1 MTTLPN
7 FIIGGTEK
15 AGTTSVFTYLLTHPE
30 VCGSKVKET
39 DFFRHNDCA
48 DPARSREAYGAHF
61 THCKPGTRVV
71 MEASPGYLGES
82 AKVAPRMASL
92 LDEVKLL
99 FILRHP
105 VDRLYSSYNF
115 HKSKLELPADLSFEA
130 YVEKCLA
137 FERGATP
144 EALGVGRWFLQVLD
158 FGRYAQHLEPFL
170 TRFPVSRIQIMFYE
184 DLQGDERGFMQKLC
198 GFLDIDPHYFDNY
211 TFKAANV
218 TFSSRFEGLH
228 RYALKVNHMLEP
240 VLRARPELKHSLVN
254 LYKRFNQARQGYPAM
269 SKTMRDQLQDYY
281 APSIQ
286 QLAGIVG
293 EGAMPPG
300 WMDSA
305 SAAGTTALKMQ
316 PAR

>member
-1 MTTLPN
+1 MTTVPN

-48 DPARSREAYGAHF
+48 DPVRARETYGAHF
-61 THCKPGTRVV
+61 AHCKPGTRVV

-82 AKVAPRMASL
+82 ATVAPRMAAMLS
-92 LDEVKLL
+92 DVKLL

-115 HKSKLELPADLSFEA
+115 HKSKLELPADLSFED
-130 YVEKCLA
+130 YVEKCLQ
-137 FERGATP
+137 FDRGATP
-144 EALGVGRWFLQVLD
+144 ESLGVGRWFLQVLD

-170 TRFPVSRIQIMFYE
+170 QRIPASRIQIMFYE

-198 GFLDIDPHYFDNY
+198 GFLNINPHYFDDY

-228 RYALKVNHMLEP
+228 RHALKVNRMLEP

-254 LYKRFNQARQGYPAM
+254 LYKKFNQARQGYAPM
-269 SKTMRDQLQDYY
+269 SPVIRDKLQAYY
-281 APSIQ
+281 APSIR

-293 EGAMPPG
+293 EGAMPAG
-300 WMDSA
+300 WMESA
-305 SAAGTTALKMQ
+305 AAAGTGSFKMQ